1 MANLTL
7 KSIATMIA
15 DQAAAVQSSAQALI
29 DFSKGSLLLAY
40 AEANA
45 SIGAWLQG
53 LVLQV
58 LAVSRLATSTNSD
71 VDTFVNDWGV
81 YRLAATISAGLVTFS
96 RFTPTNAALVPVGTP
111 VQTAD
116 GTQSF
121 VVIVDTTNSAW
132 SASSNGYLLP
142 ASVSSV
148 TVPVQSTAAG
158 TAANVAAGA
167 VNVMTQAIIGIDYVS
182 NGAAFA
188 GGSNAE
194 TDAQLKA
201 RFVLYICSLREGTI
215 AAITYAIN
223 SLQLGLQCQII
234 ENQNLDGSVHAG
246 FLCIIVDDGSG
257 APPSSIIT
265 AAAAAAGTVRAG
277 GIMWGVFSPT
287 VIPAAVAIAIAT
299 GVGFDHP
306 TVVANVAAAVAA
318 YVAALPLGGSLNYM
332 MLGGI
337 VAAIAG
343 VTDFSM
349 TINGSTADI
358 VASQQN
364 RVQLSSLT
372 VV

>member
-277 GIMWGVFSPT
+277 GI
-287 VIPAAVAIAIAT
+287 PAAVAIAIAT